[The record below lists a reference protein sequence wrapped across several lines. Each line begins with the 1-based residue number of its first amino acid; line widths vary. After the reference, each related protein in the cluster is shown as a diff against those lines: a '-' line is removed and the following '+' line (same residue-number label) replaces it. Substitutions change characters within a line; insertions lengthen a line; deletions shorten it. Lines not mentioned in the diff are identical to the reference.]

1 MTLKI
6 PGTLFTAAVA
16 LFLTGT
22 NTSVHAGEIESA
34 SRDIQ
39 GMDCATC
46 PLTVKAVLK
55 KVPEVREVSVDYRTH
70 SAEIKFDRDKTA
82 PAQLAKAVTD
92 IRYPATVKK

>member
-1 MTLKI
+1 MKI
-6 PGTLFTAAVA
+6 PKTLLAAAVA
-16 LFLTGT
+16 LFFTGA
-22 NTSVHAGEIESA
+22 NSSVHAGEIESA
-34 SRDIQ
+34 SLDIQ

-55 KVPEVREVSVDYRTH
+55 KVPGVREVSVDYRTQ

-92 IRYPATVKK
+92 IGYPATVKK